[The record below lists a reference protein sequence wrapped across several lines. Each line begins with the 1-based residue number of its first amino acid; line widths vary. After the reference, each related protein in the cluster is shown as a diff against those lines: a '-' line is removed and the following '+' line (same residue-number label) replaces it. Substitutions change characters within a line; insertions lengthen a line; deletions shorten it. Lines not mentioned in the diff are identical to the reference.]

1 MWVRAEEKIR
11 NQKPRSKSSG
21 RGRQPLFPSLE
32 KDLHDEF
39 KTMRREGKIVKRWW
53 FNTRMTQSVKE
64 RNSETSKHQIVGFPL
79 LSKVWSSSSQEN
91 TPCPESP
98 RAAEKHNNEVPFKDL
113 ARAKKKKVRRL

>member
-1 MWVRAEEKIR
+1 MTARNFKIDKKLVRMWVRAEEKIR

-53 FNTRMTQSVKE
+53 FNTRMTQLVKE

-79 LSKVWSSSSQEN
+79 FVEGM
-91 TPCPESP
+91 E
-98 RAAEKHNNEVPFKDL
+98 
-113 ARAKKKKVRRL
+113 